1 MENFLFALFL
11 ALLAGLS
18 TTVGCLIAFL
28 VKTPSPRFLSIVMG
42 FSAGVMLLISFVEL
56 LQDGIE
62 SLGFFFGMFFFFLG
76 LFLMFLVDVLISH
89 QYEFEDTIELLYKPN
104 GTCEYYEHSKENPNR
119 ESMEAVYYR
128 HKHRGKS
135 NPDLSLQKTSIFVF
149 FGVFIHNLPEG
160 MATFIS
166 TITEIELGILL
177 AIAIAF
183 HNIPEGIAVSVP
195 IYVCTGSRSKAF
207 FWSFLSGISEF
218 LGALLVGLI
227 LFPFINEFLLAAM
240 LSVVAGLMVYIS
252 LDELLPLAH
261 SLGREHYSILGILLG
276 FIVMFIS
283 LLIL

>member
-1 MENFLFALFL
+1 
-11 ALLAGLS
+11 
-18 TTVGCLIAFL
+18 
-28 VKTPSPRFLSIVMG
+28 MG

-89 QYEFEDTIELLYKPN
+89 QYEFEDTIELLYNPN
-104 GTCEYYEHSKENPNR
+104 GTCEYYEHSKDNPNR
-119 ESMEAVYYR
+119 ESTEAVHYR
-128 HKHRGKS
+128 HKYRSKS
-135 NPDLSLQKTSIFVF
+135 NHDLSLQKTSIFVF

-261 SLGREHYSILGILLG
+261 SLGKEHFSILGILLG